1 MGKKNKK
8 PQKVSDTIVSGILED
23 LQKTAGELTSP
34 DVSALTATGTGTATA
49 TAAHDKAVGYISAG
63 ESSRAEAEKGEPP
76 QGLQLSSSNVSK
88 YIKFKGAVDQTHVLE
103 PKSEVVSNE
112 AFKQL
117 LANAEDEERALGRL
131 KNEDVEKTTVG
142 TVSPPPMTSNSTEAT
157 STVVS
162 PHDGHP
168 VSQQTSTDVSATD
181 KTIPMANVEAIS
193 KPQVK
198 VTHGVA
204 RPVAKPMVNSAQGIS
219 EVQLL
224 QAESFRIAQSR
235 ILELENEVEG
245 LRKENENL
253 ASAGEIALARAEEYY
268 AKLQAF
274 EQQKQI
280 DIEQIRLE
288 MTVYRENL
296 VEKEQELARA
306 KKKIDELDGRLAK
319 DFKKIRV
326 RERELENRLELSK
339 MEKVALLRAKDDA
352 LLDLKAKVDQLGSEL
367 ESYKHKCVDLNK
379 QVDGQTEQLSRTV
392 RALRL
397 ALTHLEANQP
407 TVTAVTP
414 FKKAE

>member
-49 TAAHDKAVGYISAG
+49 TAPHEKAVGYISAG

-88 YIKFKGAVDQTHVLE
+88 FIKFKGAVDETHVLD
-103 PKSEVVSNE
+103 PKSQVVSNE

-131 KNEDVEKTTVG
+131 KNEDAEKTTVG
-142 TVSPPPMTSNSTEAT
+142 TVSPSPEAT
-157 STVVS
+157 LVS
-162 PHDGHP
+162 SAAGLQG
-168 VSQQTSTDVSATD
+168 SQQTSTDISATD
-181 KTIPMANVEAIS
+181 KTIPMANVEPLS

-204 RPVAKPMVNSAQGIS
+204 RPAAKPMVSSAQSIS

-224 QAESFRIAQSR
+224 QAESFRIAQAR

-253 ASAGEIALARAEEYY
+253 ASAGEIALTRAEEYY

-339 MEKVALLRAKDDA
+339 MEKVALLRVKDDA
-352 LLDLKAKVDQLGSEL
+352 LLELKAKVDQLGSEL
-367 ESYKHKCVDLNK
+367 ESYKQKCVDLNK